1 MLDQILGYDLSA
13 FVWSEVTVTR
23 ILDFIGTFAFAI
35 SGIRLASTKQMDW
48 FGAYVLGVTTAVGGG
63 TLRDLF
69 LGVTPF
75 WMLQP
80 SYMIITFVALLYVY
94 IFRKIVIRTA
104 PTVFVFDAIGL
115 GLFMVVGVDKTLAMG
130 FPSWV
135 AVIMGTV
142 TGSFGG
148 LLRDIILNETPLIC
162 RQDIYALACIA
173 GGIIYTLMLR
183 FVPIDTVYAQLVSA
197 GMVILI
203 RILAARYHWHLPQLK
218 GIDSSH

>member
-1 MLDQILGYDLSA
+1 MIEHIFNIDPVFIS
-13 FVWSEVTVTR
+13 WSEETVTR
-23 ILDFIGTFAFAI
+23 ILDFVGTFAFAI

-48 FGAYVLGVTTAVGGG
+48 FGAYVLGVSTAVGGG

-69 LGVTPF
+69 LGATPF

-80 SYMIITFVALLYVY
+80 SYLIITFVALLYVY
-94 IFRKIVIRTA
+94 LFRKIVIRTA
-104 PTVFVFDAIGL
+104 PTVFLFDAIGL

-183 FVPIDTVYAQLVSA
+183 FVPIDTVYAQLISA
-197 GMVILI
+197 GIVILI
-203 RILAARYHWHLPQLK
+203 RILSAHYHWHLPQLK
-218 GIDSSH
+218 GIDSSN

>member
-1 MLDQILGYDLSA
+1 MLDQILGFDLSA
-13 FVWSEVTVTR
+13 LVWSEVTVTR

-80 SYMIITFVALLYVY
+80 SYMIITFIPLLYVY
-94 IFRKIVIRTA
+94 IFRKILIRTA
-104 PTVFVFDAIGL
+104 PTVFIFDAIGL
-115 GLFMVVGVDKTLAMG
+115 GLFVVVGVDKTLAMG

-142 TGSFGG
+142 TGSSGG
-148 LLRDIILNETPLIC
+148 CYETLSSTRRPSSVAKTSTLWPVSSE
-162 RQDIYALACIA
+162 AS
-173 GGIIYTLMLR
+173 YT
-183 FVPIDTVYAQLVSA
+183 P
-197 GMVILI
+197 
-203 RILAARYHWHLPQLK
+203 
-218 GIDSSH
+218 

>member
-1 MLDQILGYDLSA
+1 MIEHIFNFDSVFIS
-13 FVWSEVTVTR
+13 WSEETVTR
-23 ILDFIGTFAFAI
+23 ILDFVGTFAFAI

-48 FGAYVLGVTTAVGGG
+48 FGAYVLGVSTAVGGG

-69 LGVTPF
+69 LGATPF

-80 SYMIITFVALLYVY
+80 SYLIITFLALLYVY
-94 IFRKIVIRTA
+94 LFRKIVIRTA
-104 PTVFVFDAIGL
+104 PTVFLFDAIGL

-130 FPSWV
+130 FSSWV

-173 GGIIYTLMLR
+173 GGVIYTLMLR
-183 FVPIDTVYAQLVSA
+183 FVPIDTVYAQLISA

-203 RILAARYHWHLPQLK
+203 RILAVHYHWHLPQLK
-218 GIDSSH
+218 GIDSSQ

>member
-1 MLDQILGYDLSA
+1 MLDQMLGFDFSA
-13 FVWSEVTVTR
+13 ITPTEVTVTK

-48 FGAYVLGVTTAVGGG
+48 FGAYILGVTTAVGGG

-80 SYMIITFVALLYVY
+80 SYLIITFIALLYVY
-94 IFRKIVIRTA
+94 IFRRIVIRTA
-104 PTVFVFDAIGL
+104 PTVFIFDAIGL
-115 GLFMVVGVDKTLAMG
+115 GLFVVVGVDKTLAMG

-162 RQDIYALACIA
+162 RQDIYALACVF
-173 GGIIYTLMLR
+173 GGIVYTLMLR
-183 FVPIDTVYAQLVSA
+183 FCPIATIYAQLITALS
-197 GMVILI
+197 VIVI
-203 RILAARYHWHLPQLK
+203 RILAAHYHWHLPQLK
-218 GIDSSH
+218 GVEETK

>member
-1 MLDQILGYDLSA
+1 MIEHIFNIDSVFIS
-13 FVWSEVTVTR
+13 WSEETVTR
-23 ILDFIGTFAFAI
+23 ILDFVGTFAFAI

-48 FGAYVLGVTTAVGGG
+48 FGAYVLGVSTAVGGG

-69 LGVTPF
+69 LGATPF

-80 SYMIITFVALLYVY
+80 SYLIITFLALLYVY
-94 IFRKIVIRTA
+94 LFRKIVIRTA
-104 PTVFVFDAIGL
+104 PTVFLFDAIGL

-130 FPSWV
+130 FSSWV

-173 GGIIYTLMLR
+173 GGVIYTLMLR
-183 FVPIDTVYAQLVSA
+183 FVPIDTVYAQLISA

-203 RILAARYHWHLPQLK
+203 RILAVHYHWHLPQLK
-218 GIDSSH
+218 GIDSSQ

>member
-1 MLDQILGYDLSA
+1 MVEQLFGIDLTSIA
-13 FVWSEVTVTR
+13 WPEVTVTS

-48 FGAYVLGVTTAVGGG
+48 FGAYILGVTTAVGGG

-69 LGVTPF
+69 LGATPF

-80 SYMIITFVALLYVY
+80 SYLIITFVALLYVY
-94 IFRKIVIRTA
+94 IFRKILIRTA

-115 GLFMVVGVDKTLAMG
+115 GLFVVVGIDKTLAMG

-135 AVIMGTV
+135 AVIMGTI

-173 GGIIYTLMLR
+173 GGVIYTLMLR
-183 FVPIDTVYAQLVSA
+183 FCPIETAYSQLISA
-197 GMVILI
+197 SMVILI
-203 RILAARYHWHLPQLK
+203 RILAAHYHWHLPQLK
-218 GIDSSH
+218 GIDSSQ